1 MNSARETLQKQN
13 VVYSYV
19 NKQNTQWYQAS
30 IRCIYTA
37 NGIKYV
43 ARISNITD
51 KKNIEN
57 MLLNS
62 EKNFRTFF
70 ETVDDMI
77 FVANKE
83 GKIFFVNNAVIHNLG
98 YSQEQLKGMHILD
111 VHPKEKRDEAE
122 GIFREMFAGN
132 RDTCPLPLAK
142 KDGTLIPV
150 ETRIWLGHWDGKDCI
165 YGISKDLTIEKAA
178 LDKFYKL
185 FDSNPA
191 LMAVSSMPERKFI
204 EVNQAFLDNLGYSRE
219 EIIGKTAGD
228 LNLFIEPK
236 KQHLIGDMLQQE
248 GRIRNVELKV
258 RKKDGAIL
266 TGLFSGEI
274 IANQTESVFLTVM
287 VDITEKK
294 ELERQVSRL
303 VENQN
308 ILLYNI
314 QTQVWYLTDEETY
327 GAVNRSHAEFIG
339 LQKEAIAYNKL
350 YEMFPKE
357 IADVCKQSNIKVFS
371 TGKTVH
377 TEEWVYNASGEK
389 RLLSITKSPK
399 LRADGSVEYV
409 VCSAEDITDKKE
421 FENALKESEERYRTI
436 AESISDVV
444 WTLDMNLNITYVSPS
459 IEKLTGE
466 SQTEHISKSLA
477 ERLPKDS
484 IELLQGVLRQELLNE
499 RNPDCDKN
507 RSRLLELEHY
517 KNDKSKL
524 WVSMKV
530 SFLRN
535 EKGTATGIIGVTR
548 DITDRKKA
556 ETELNLKSL
565 VLDQIS
571 DHVTITDLNGKITY
585 VNNSEVVTM
594 KRSRTDLEGKTI
606 EIYGEDSKRGAAQKE
621 ILEETLRQGSWRG
634 EVVNFSSDGSEI
646 IMDCRTHRIVDDNGN
661 PIALAGVSTNI
672 TDRKLMEQEIILE
685 KERFKTTL
693 FSVGDGVIATDENG
707 KIQVMNS
714 VAEELTGWGQDEAL
728 GTHFDK
734 VFNILNEQTR
744 DEADNPVERVLR
756 TGQKFELANH
766 TALISKSGNV
776 VSIEDTAAPIYN
788 SEGTMQ
794 GVVVVFRDVTEKRK
808 ARNRIEYLSMHD
820 HLTGLYNRHFFEEV
834 VTKLDDETN
843 MPLSIIMVD
852 VNGLK
857 LINDAFGHEAGDNLL
872 KRAAQIIQNSC
883 RSGDIVARMGGDE
896 FIVLLPNTDDIE
908 AINVKNKITNM
919 ASIEKPGNT
928 VVSVAIGC
936 CTKNEMGRDI
946 FEIIKE
952 AENSMY
958 RDKISSSRKMR
969 NQTIGMIVDTINKRY
984 QQEQIHTERVG
995 YFCLEI
1001 GKALNLSDKDLRELE
1016 TAGTLHD
1023 IGKVMVPYEIL
1034 NKPGKLTA
1042 EEYEIVKRHTE
1053 SGYQILHSVDE
1064 LSYLAEAVLS
1074 HHERWDGKG
1083 YPQGLKGEKITLY
1096 ARIIAVADSYEAMT
1110 AKRVYRDSISNEE
1123 AIEELK
1129 LNAGKQFDPQ
1139 IVKAFVNVVLNR
1151 K

>member
-339 LQKEAIAYNKL
+339 LQKEAIAYKKL

-734 VFNILNEQTR
+734 VFNILN
-744 DEADNPVERVLR
+744 
-756 TGQKFELANH
+756 
-766 TALISKSGNV
+766 
-776 VSIEDTAAPIYN
+776 
-788 SEGTMQ
+788 
-794 GVVVVFRDVTEKRK
+794 
-808 ARNRIEYLSMHD
+808 
-820 HLTGLYNRHFFEEV
+820 
-834 VTKLDDETN
+834 
-843 MPLSIIMVD
+843 
-852 VNGLK
+852 
-857 LINDAFGHEAGDNLL
+857 
-872 KRAAQIIQNSC
+872 
-883 RSGDIVARMGGDE
+883 
-896 FIVLLPNTDDIE
+896 
-908 AINVKNKITNM
+908 
-919 ASIEKPGNT
+919 
-928 VVSVAIGC
+928 
-936 CTKNEMGRDI
+936 
-946 FEIIKE
+946 
-952 AENSMY
+952 
-958 RDKISSSRKMR
+958 
-969 NQTIGMIVDTINKRY
+969 
-984 QQEQIHTERVG
+984 
-995 YFCLEI
+995 
-1001 GKALNLSDKDLRELE
+1001 
-1016 TAGTLHD
+1016 
-1023 IGKVMVPYEIL
+1023 
-1034 NKPGKLTA
+1034 
-1042 EEYEIVKRHTE
+1042 
-1053 SGYQILHSVDE
+1053 
-1064 LSYLAEAVLS
+1064 
-1074 HHERWDGKG
+1074 
-1083 YPQGLKGEKITLY
+1083 
-1096 ARIIAVADSYEAMT
+1096 
-1110 AKRVYRDSISNEE
+1110 
-1123 AIEELK
+1123 
-1129 LNAGKQFDPQ
+1129 
-1139 IVKAFVNVVLNR
+1139 
-1151 K
+1151 